1 MLKIYKINTVLYFL
15 ITAQVASAQIKVVP
29 IPRKQP
35 VFKSQG
41 WISKEHSIVLELPF
55 WDDFSKAKNVPDTAL
70 WIDSENVNINNTFG
84 KNAPSIGVAS
94 FDGLD
99 AFGTPYS
106 LNAVEVGFVDSLTS
120 KPIDLSKVPANQT
133 NSVYLSFFF
142 QKGGNGELPDD
153 DDFIQLEFLSPESQW
168 MVVWPQQISD
178 LLTVTDIFTRTMIQ
192 VPDSLLHDQF
202 QFRFRTFG
210 RQSGPF
216 DNWNLDYVFLDQGR
230 NINDIYFPDRA
241 VTTPLPSIY
250 QSYTAYPIHQFQ
262 NGNQLGFRNISSF
275 VFNHEDPANI
285 VQAGDFTA
293 YLRNAK
299 TREIID
305 TLNYRD
311 SELFSAQQSNEIF
324 INPIDSTTLA
334 NALFNMDSLFLELE
348 LFINANDNFFVSS
361 IDPVTQDTTFNTR
374 FTYAVND
381 TVRGNFIFHDFQA
394 YDDGSAEF
402 GAGVNQAGGQI
413 AYQFSVSSPDT
424 LVSIDMYFPNING
437 SAAGTPI
444 NLFVLKDLGETTQS
458 SLFNSSLSVQS
469 SSAINQYRSYSISP
483 AIVVQDTFYIGYQQN
498 TNEFVPLGLDVNTN
512 TANKIYFNVAGAWEM
527 NTEIIGSLMMRPRFG
542 PGDTVT
548 GIDEKIIPKLIDVY
562 PNPTSGQVYIEGDT
576 DYLKIIDLFGRELNV
591 NITGDYRKLV
601 NLQNVPDGFYLIK
614 AVKGTNLQI
623 VKLILKR

>member
-1 MLKIYKINTVLYFL
+1 MLKIYKINIVLYFL
-15 ITAQVASAQIKVVP
+15 ITAHVASAQIKVVP
-29 IPRKQP
+29 IPRMQP
-35 VFKSQG
+35 GFKSQG
-41 WISKEHSIVLELPF
+41 WISREHSSVLELPF
-55 WDDFSKAKNVPDTAL
+55 WDDFSKAESVPDTAL

-106 LNAVEVGFVDSLTS
+106 LNAEDVGFVDSLTS
-120 KPIDLSKVPANQT
+120 RPIDLSKVPAVQI
-133 NSVYLSFFF
+133 NSVYLGFFF
-142 QKGGNGELPDD
+142 QRGGNGELPDD
-153 DDFIQLEFLSPESQW
+153 DDFIQLEFLSPGLQW
-168 MVVWPQQISD
+168 IVAWPQQISD
-178 LLTVTDIFTRTMIQ
+178 LLTGTDIFARTMIQ

-216 DNWNLDYVFLDQGR
+216 DNWNLDYVFLDQKR

-241 VTTPLPSIY
+241 LTTPLPSIY
-250 QSYTAYPIHQFQ
+250 QSYTAYPIHQFR
-262 NGNQLGFRNISSF
+262 NGDPLGLRNISSF
-275 VFNHEDPANI
+275 VLNHEDPANI
-285 VQAGDFTA
+285 VQAGNFTA
-293 YLRNAK
+293 LLRNAI

-305 TLNYRD
+305 TLNYHD
-311 SELFSAQQSNEIF
+311 SELFSAQQANEIF
-324 INPIDSTTLA
+324 INTTDSTVLA

-402 GAGVNQAGGQI
+402 GAGINQAGGQI
-413 AYQFSVSSPDT
+413 AYQFVVSSPDT

-437 SAAGTPI
+437 STAGTPI
-444 NLFVLKDLGETTQS
+444 DLFVLKDLDETTQS

-469 SSAINQYRSYSISP
+469 SSAINQYLTYSISP
-483 AIVVQDTFYIGYQQN
+483 AIIVQDTFYIGYQQN

-512 TANKIYFNVAGAWEM
+512 TADKIYFNVAGAWEK

-542 PGDTVT
+542 PGDTIT
-548 GIDEKIIPKLIDVY
+548 GIDEDIIPNLINVY
-562 PNPTSGQVYIEGDT
+562 PNPTSGQVYIEGYT

-591 NITGDYRKLV
+591 NITGDDRKLV

-614 AVKGTNLQI
+614 AVKGTNIQI
-623 VKLILKR
+623 IKLILKR